1 MWQEQTNKFKKWQT
15 NFKFTSELE
24 VGDKVDIRTLDY
36 VWGTG
41 TIKLIIEQMG
51 KDPLLVIHKEGFSSE
66 WDELLYR
73 NSPRVAVHGSY
84 SLRNDIPRY
93 VFEQNEPLDDPD
105 PESTDAAEDAER
117 MKPKIINNIVHEKNQ
132 KQILSETSP
141 DKKQN
146 QDCEAMANINDFLN
160 QYEENNADQTRMQ
173 RWATAQQKRTRP
185 VFFKA
190 FVEGLSQ
197 QSPQN
202 MGSSEYI
209 DILMGTRGTPPIRR
223 ER

>member
-105 PESTDAAEDAER
+105 PESTDAAEDVER

-160 QYEENNADQTRMQ
+160 QYEENNAD
-173 RWATAQQKRTRP
+173 
-185 VFFKA
+185 
-190 FVEGLSQ
+190 
-197 QSPQN
+197 
-202 MGSSEYI
+202 
-209 DILMGTRGTPPIRR
+209 
-223 ER
+223 